1 MSVYLLNLHPLNIQ
15 CQAIL
20 ANNSIQVNLTQELA
34 ALALLREAL
43 ERNLLVTPNL
53 HEPLLLIAKMASD
66 PKLAMKMMTE
76 SEEGMEFS
84 LELTPSLA
92 DAAAEILEEIQAS
105 LLARPEALQ

>member
-1 MSVYLLNLHPLNIQ
+1 
-15 CQAIL
+15 
-20 ANNSIQVNLTQELA
+20 
-34 ALALLREAL
+34 
-43 ERNLLVTPNL
+43 
-53 HEPLLLIAKMASD
+53 MASD